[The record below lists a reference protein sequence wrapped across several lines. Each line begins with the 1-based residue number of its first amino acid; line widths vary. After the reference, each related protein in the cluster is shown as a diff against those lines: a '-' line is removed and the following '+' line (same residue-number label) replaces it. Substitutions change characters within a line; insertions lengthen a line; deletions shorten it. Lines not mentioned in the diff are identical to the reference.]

1 MLFAKNTNSNYLW
14 INIIKLGLKS
24 PLLTETW
31 WDLGSREKSMANA
44 GLEVSIQKIEELAL
58 HGSSAQNSF

>member
-1 MLFAKNTNSNYLW
+1 MPFAKNTHLNYLW

-31 WDLGSREKSMANA
+31 WDFSREKSMANA

-58 HGSSAQNSF
+58 WGSSAPNSF